1 LFSWTE
7 VILISAK
14 YEAGDNAVISSG
26 LMDHV

>member
-1 LFSWTE
+1 

-26 LMDHV
+26 LMDHI